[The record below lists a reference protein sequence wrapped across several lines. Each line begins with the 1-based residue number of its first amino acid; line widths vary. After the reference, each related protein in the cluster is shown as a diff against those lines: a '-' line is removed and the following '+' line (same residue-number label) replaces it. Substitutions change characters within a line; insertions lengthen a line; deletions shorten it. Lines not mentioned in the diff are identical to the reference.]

1 MTQRLTARSTGAERT
16 IVTVGTAGGRPGTTR
31 VEIGGR
37 GLVVIA
43 GPCAVEGRDML
54 LGAARAVSAA
64 GAAVLRGGAF
74 KPRTS
79 PYAFQGLGFDG
90 LELLAE
96 AREATGMPVVTEV
109 LDPRHVERVAATADM
124 LQIGARNMQNYAL
137 LAEVGRTRV
146 PVLLKRGLSA
156 TIDELLLAAEHV
168 MAQGNG
174 DVVLCERGIRTFEH
188 RTRNPLDVAA
198 VPVLKAETHLPV
210 IIDPSHAGG
219 RAALV
224 APLAFAA
231 VAAGADGL
239 IIEVHPDP
247 AHARSD
253 GDQSLTP
260 EAFTDLMHRLTLF
273 AAAADRALGRPGEPP
288 AGSALPPAGQGRGD
302 ARDARD
308 VRALLTELAR
318 VRDAIGAIDRELVT
332 LLARRVGLA
341 QEAGRAK
348 HAAGLPVL
356 DAAQERVVLGRAR
369 DLAHDTG
376 LSPVELYEIM
386 RRVIALSR
394 HAQEPDAAPPRLTVV
409 P

>member
-1 MTQRLTARSTGAERT
+1 
-16 IVTVGTAGGRPGTTR
+16 
-31 VEIGGR
+31 
-37 GLVVIA
+37 
-43 GPCAVEGRDML
+43 
-54 LGAARAVSAA
+54 
-64 GAAVLRGGAF
+64 
-74 KPRTS
+74 
-79 PYAFQGLGFDG
+79 
-90 LELLAE
+90 
-96 AREATGMPVVTEV
+96 
-109 LDPRHVERVAATADM
+109 HVERVAATADM

-168 MAQGNG
+168 MAQGNA

-188 RTRNPLDVAA
+188 RTRNTLDVAA

-260 EAFTDLMHRLTLF
+260 EAFTDLMQRLTLF

-288 AGSALPPAGQGRGD
+288 AGSALPAAAGHGRDD
-302 ARDARD
+302 AHD

-318 VRDAIGAIDRELVT
+318 VRDAIGSIDRELVT

-369 DLAHDTG
+369 DLAHATG

-394 HAQEPDAAPPRLTVV
+394 HAQEPDAAPPRLTAA
-409 P
+409 PPS

>member
-16 IVTVGTAGGRPGTTR
+16 VVTVGAAGDRPGTAR

-37 GLVVIA
+37 ALVVIA
-43 GPCAVEGRDML
+43 GPCAVEGREML

-64 GAAVLRGGAF
+64 GAAMLRGGAF

-174 DVVLCERGIRTFEH
+174 DVVLVERGIRTFEH
-188 RTRNPLDVAA
+188 RTRNTLDVAA

-231 VAAGADGL
+231 IAAGADGL
-239 IIEVHPDP
+239 MIEVHPDP

-260 EAFTDLMHRLTLF
+260 EAFTDLMQRLTLF
-273 AAAADRALGRPGEPP
+273 AAAADRALGRPGEDPP
-288 AGSALPPAGQGRGD
+288 GGALPATGRSE
-302 ARDARD
+302 ARDARE
-308 VRALLTELAR
+308 LLGELAR
-318 VRDAIGAIDRELVT
+318 VRDSIGAIDRELVT

-369 DLAHDTG
+369 DLAHSTG
-376 LSPVELYEIM
+376 LSPVELFEIM
-386 RRVIALSR
+386 RRVISLSR
-394 HAQEPDAAPPRLTVV
+394 RAQEPDASPPRLTTA